1 MHLATIATIATAATA
16 GLQTVAAS
24 ELHISISSG
33 TLFYIGGFPVTN
45 ALFTGILGGFI
56 FIGIFIY
63 VALKLRKGGYNRFV
77 GLVQW
82 VFEGLLKQIDAVIP
96 NKKTART
103 IMPLAVTIFFFVL
116 INYWLSVIPGLDSIK
131 WNGVPVLRSV
141 TADLNFT
148 LGLAVITIV
157 TVQIYAV
164 KYLGAFGNAQ
174 RYFRNP
180 LKDPVGAFEGVL
192 ELVGEFSRCI
202 ALALRL
208 FGNAF
213 AGEVLL
219 IIIAVLASYF
229 AVAVLPI
236 FIVFELFIGFIQA
249 YVFFTLT
256 LIFTAL
262 AISHEGHDTHDTH
275 GGNKRHSGHDSRKSH
290 PHGKTLHSAHSPAQ
304 IGAKAV
310 PADGVHTV

>member
-1 MHLATIATIATAATA
+1 MNITYLAAT
-16 GLQTVAAS
+16 
-24 ELHISISSG
+24 ELHISISSEALFHVG
-33 TLFYIGGFPVTN
+33 TFPVTN
-45 ALFTGILGGFI
+45 ALLTGIIGGLITIAILVF
-56 FIGIFIY
+56 
-63 VALKLRKGGYNRFV
+63 VASRVKRGKYNRFV

-82 VFEGLLKQIDAVIP
+82 VFEGLLKQIDDVVP
-96 NKKTART
+96 DKKLARRIT
-103 IMPLAVTIFFFVL
+103 PLAVTIFFVVL

-131 WNGVPVLRSV
+131 WDDVPVLRSL

-164 KYLGAFGNAQ
+164 KYLGVLDNAK

-180 LKDPVGAFEGVL
+180 LKDPIGAFEGVL
-192 ELVGEFSRCI
+192 ELIGELSRGT

-219 IIIAVLASYF
+219 IVIAVLTSYF
-229 AVAVLPI
+229 AAVTLP
-236 FIVFELFIGFIQA
+236 FFLAFELFIGFIQA
-249 YVFFTLT
+249 YVFFVLT

-262 AISHEGHDTHDTH
+262 AVSHHGPTHAEPHHD
-275 GGNKRHSGHDSRKSH
+275 
-290 PHGKTLHSAHSPAQ
+290 HSPATPKKKKAL
-304 IGAKAV
+304 AK
-310 PADGVHTV
+310 G